1 MHSWGVLKE
10 RLELIVCP
18 VVRHVSKS
26 KTLQA
31 AMEPDAIKEC
41 ACCRFASLASVISA
55 ILQAAHQS
63 QSALLWPLR
72 GRLTMQIKPVE
83 SRGAPKERR
92 TGPGIHSLAAQD
104 TLDEWRAELYE
115 GDRQHF
121 GAVPE
126 AGPASQCL
134 AEIAFPQP
142 SWAASALKEEGPLT
156 VYTWKDYFKHT
167 NIKGIQSQI
176 HFFFTSVLGKKEKK
190 NNITHTV
197 DVLFL

>member
-1 MHSWGVLKE
+1 MQPIKANLHCCGLSVADWLCKLSLWRAEGPQKNGE
-10 RLELIVCP
+10 R
-18 VVRHVSKS
+18 
-26 KTLQA
+26 
-31 AMEPDAIKEC
+31 
-41 ACCRFASLASVISA
+41 
-55 ILQAAHQS
+55 
-63 QSALLWPLR
+63 
-72 GRLTMQIKPVE
+72 
-83 SRGAPKERR
+83 
-92 TGPGIHSLAAQD
+92 GPGYTLSLHTD

-115 GDRQHF
+115 GDRQKF

-142 SWAASALKEEGPLT
+142 SWAASALKEEEGPLT
-156 VYTWKDYFKHT
+156 VYTWKDYFKQT

-190 NNITHTV
+190 INITHTV